1 MVMRAMIQR
10 CKGLLMLASTAL
22 AIGAACAVSAQQAPA
37 PATPPEATAHPDIW
51 PQAHW
56 PYKADPALEKR
67 IAGLLQRMTVEEKV
81 GQVVQADIASVT
93 PADVKQYHLG
103 SVINGGSRSE
113 ARRVGKECVSTCRS
127 RWSPSHAKKKKK

>member
-1 MVMRAMIQR
+1 MVMRAMIKR

-56 PYKADPALEKR
+56 PYKADPALVKR
-67 IAGLLQRMTVEEKV
+67 IAGLPQRMTVEEKV
-81 GQVVQADIASVT
+81 GQVVQADIVSVT
-93 PADVKQYHLG
+93 PADVKQYQDRH
-103 SVINGGSRSE
+103 STRRNSSHSCASRM
-113 ARRVGKECVSTCRS
+113 
-127 RWSPSHAKKKKK
+127 PSSS